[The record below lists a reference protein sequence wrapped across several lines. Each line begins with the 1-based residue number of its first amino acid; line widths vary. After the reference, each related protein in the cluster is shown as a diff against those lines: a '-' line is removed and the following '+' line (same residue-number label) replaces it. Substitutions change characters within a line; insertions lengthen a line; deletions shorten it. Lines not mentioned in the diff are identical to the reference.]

1 MPVGSGTQQQHEHAH
16 DASCCLLSRCVFLGL
31 ALLCSGYFHACCLP
45 LRMETRHDP
54 NPDAIFGNDFI
65 RNWTPISGQEPSQK
79 RYPKWTPEMSPV
91 SSLQQLQ
98 TGFAIRK
105 MFFFGFRNGVVSD
118 GLNAAI
124 KRSMFGIL
132 SGTWCDLRVKPV
144 KAPPKRGRT
153 YIGVMWGIRFKSP
166 SEKAILLLSKV
177 GYHVQ

>member
-1 MPVGSGTQQQHEHAH
+1 MIQIQTPFSETI
-16 DASCCLLSRCVFLGL
+16 LSETGPPSLGE
-31 ALLCSGYFHACCLP
+31 SRP
-45 LRMETRHDP
+45 K
-54 NPDAIFGNDFI
+54 NDI
-65 RNWTPISGQEPSQK
+65 RNGRLKCHRFRVYNTCKPVLRSERWYSG
-79 RYPKWTPEMSPV
+79 V
-91 SSLQQLQ
+91 
-98 TGFAIRK
+98 
-105 MFFFGFRNGVVSD
+105 FFGFRNGVVSD